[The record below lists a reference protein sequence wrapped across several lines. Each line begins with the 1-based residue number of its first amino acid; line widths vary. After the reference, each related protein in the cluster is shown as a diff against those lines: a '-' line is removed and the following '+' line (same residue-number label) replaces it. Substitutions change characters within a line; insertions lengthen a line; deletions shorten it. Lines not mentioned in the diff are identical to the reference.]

1 MIPVKIC
8 GITSINDA
16 VLASDFGASAIGMI
30 FYKESPRNID
40 PEDVKNWIRQVPNTV
55 KKVGVFVNEELGK
68 VNTIA
73 EFLGLDYIQ
82 LHGMESPRYC
92 IDIIKPVIKV
102 FHLQDKISFNKLKD
116 YKVSMFLF
124 DSFNKGKIG
133 GTGVPFDWNLLSN
146 IKTNCPIILSGGLNT
161 ENILD
166 GVYETSPSAVDIN
179 SSIESS
185 PGLKDYDK
193 MALLFDKLE
202 RTGNYV
208 NPF

>member
-30 FYKESPRNID
+30 FYKKSPRNIH
-40 PEDVKNWIRQVPNTV
+40 PKDVKNWIRQVPNTV

-82 LHGMESPRYC
+82 LHGMESPGYC

-102 FHLQDKISFNKLKD
+102 FHLQDEISFNKLKD

-124 DSFNKGKIG
+124 DSFDKGKIG

-161 ENILD
+161 ENILN